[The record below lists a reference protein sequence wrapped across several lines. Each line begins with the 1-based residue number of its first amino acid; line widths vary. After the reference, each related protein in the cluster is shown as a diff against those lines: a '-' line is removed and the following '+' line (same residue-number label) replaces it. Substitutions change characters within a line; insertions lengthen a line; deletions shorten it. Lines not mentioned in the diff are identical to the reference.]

1 MVLEQLDVN
10 MQKNESR
17 HRSYILHK
25 NELRI
30 DQRPKCKMQYIKLLE
45 DNIDNL
51 DDLEFAEDF
60 LGIRGRQQSMKEGI
74 DKLNLIYF

>member
-45 DNIDNL
+45 DNIGENL
-51 DDLEFAEDF
+51 DDLGCGDNI
-60 LGIRGRQQSMKEGI
+60 LHTMSKV
-74 DKLNLIYF
+74 